1 MKIIL
6 FRFFI
11 IEIRL
16 FLNVL
21 EIVFFLI
28 MKFMLNFLSLMI
40 DNFKIEEIG
49 FKIVMIE
56 VQFIVGLILL
66 ILEVFDLIVFL
77 DILDLLYLRSFLLM
91 KSSIL

>member
-21 EIVFFLI
+21 EIVYFLI
-28 MKFMLNFLSLMI
+28 MKFMLNFLSLII
-40 DNFKIEEIG
+40 DDFKIEEIG

-56 VQFIVGLILL
+56 V
-66 ILEVFDLIVFL
+66 
-77 DILDLLYLRSFLLM
+77 
-91 KSSIL
+91 

>member
-28 MKFMLNFLSLMI
+28 MKFMLNFLSLII
-40 DNFKIEEIG
+40 DDFKIEEIG

-77 DILDLLYLRSFLLM
+77 EILDLLYLRSFLLM